1 MNMFVTMKSI
11 LDHANENNYAV
22 MAVNCINMEMA
33 RGVIEAAEEMH
44 SPIIVQMGP
53 GQMKKHA
60 HATEMYPMIKAM
72 AERVN
77 VPVCL
82 NMDHGSVFEDLMN
95 AIKIGF
101 TNVMYDGSSLPY
113 EENMARTNM
122 ICTIAHSKG
131 ISVEA
136 ELGHVGQAID
146 EDDKQTDFLT
156 NPIQAKEFVD
166 RTGVDALAV
175 AIGTAHG
182 AYPKGK
188 IPKLDFERL
197 KELKAALKMPL
208 VLHGGSGAGE
218 ENIRKAVAYGI
229 NKINV
234 CTDAFAVAK
243 ETFMKG
249 CEKDAY
255 KDYLALSI
263 EVEQAIKEFT
273 INYMKLIGSV
283 DRYIYGSSI
292 ATSKE

>member
-1 MNMFVTMKSI
+1 MFVTMKSI

-22 MAVNCINMEMA
+22 MAINCINMEMA
-33 RGVIEAAEEMH
+33 RGAIEAAEEVH

-60 HATEMYPMIKAM
+60 HATEMYPMVKAM

-82 NMDHGSVFEDLMN
+82 NMDHGSAFEDLMDI
-95 AIKIGF
+95 IKLGF

-113 EENMARTNM
+113 EENLARTSL

-136 ELGHVGQAID
+136 ELGHVGQAVD
-146 EDDKQTDFLT
+146 EDDEHTDFLT

-166 RTGVDALAV
+166 KTGVDALAV

-197 KELKAALKMPL
+197 KELKEILKMPL

-218 ENIRKAVAYGI
+218 ENIRKAVEYGI

-234 CTDAFAVAK
+234 CTDAFEVAK
-243 ETFMKG
+243 EAFIKEH
-249 CEKDAY
+249 EKDPS
-255 KDYLALSI
+255 KDYLAISMV
-263 EVEQAIKEFT
+263 VEQAVKEFT
-273 INYMKLIGSV
+273 INYMKMIGSV
-283 DRYIYGSSI
+283 DRYIYRNSVS
-292 ATSKE
+292 TSKEK

>member
-1 MNMFVTMKSI
+1 MFVTMKSI

-33 RGVIEAAEEMH
+33 RAVIEAAEEMH

-60 HATEMYPMIKAM
+60 HATEMYPMVKAM
-72 AERVN
+72 ADSVN

-82 NMDHGSVFEDLMN
+82 NMDHGSAFEDLMN
-95 AIKIGF
+95 VIKLGF

-113 EENMARTNM
+113 EENVARTSM

-146 EDDKQTDFLT
+146 EDDEHTDFLT

-166 RTGVDALAV
+166 KTGVDALAV

-197 KELKAALKMPL
+197 KELKRTLKMPL

-234 CTDAFAVAK
+234 CTDAFSVAK
-243 ETFMKG
+243 ETFIKE
-249 CEKDAY
+249 CERDGS
-255 KDYLALSI
+255 KDYLAISM
-263 EVEQAIKEFT
+263 EVERAIKEFT
-273 INYMKLIGSV
+273 INYMKMIGSV
-283 DRYIYGSSI
+283 DRYIYGSSVS
-292 ATSKE
+292 TSKE

>member
-1 MNMFVTMKSI
+1 MFVTMKSI

-22 MAVNCINMEMA
+22 MAINCINMEMA
-33 RGVIEAAEEMH
+33 RGAIEAAEEMH

-60 HATEMYPMIKAM
+60 HATEMYPMVKAM

-82 NMDHGSVFEDLMN
+82 NMDHGSAFEDLMDI
-95 AIKIGF
+95 IKLGF

-113 EENMARTNM
+113 EENLARTSL

-136 ELGHVGQAID
+136 ELGHVGQAVD
-146 EDDKQTDFLT
+146 EDDEHTDFLT

-166 RTGVDALAV
+166 KTGVDALAV

-197 KELKAALKMPL
+197 KELKEILKMPL

-218 ENIRKAVAYGI
+218 ENIRKAVEYGI

-234 CTDAFAVAK
+234 CTDAFEVAK
-243 ETFMKG
+243 EAFIKEH
-249 CEKDAY
+249 EKDPS
-255 KDYLALSI
+255 KDYLAISMV
-263 EVEQAIKEFT
+263 VEQAVKEFT
-273 INYMKLIGSV
+273 INYMKMIGSV
-283 DRYIYGSSI
+283 DRYIYRNSVS
-292 ATSKE
+292 TSKE